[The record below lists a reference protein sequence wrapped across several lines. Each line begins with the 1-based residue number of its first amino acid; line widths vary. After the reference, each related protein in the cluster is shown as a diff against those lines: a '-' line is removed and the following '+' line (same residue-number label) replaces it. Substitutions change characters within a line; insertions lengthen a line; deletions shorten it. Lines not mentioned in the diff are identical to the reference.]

1 MENIIFGLIG
11 LLSRLARSW
20 SDLVASV
27 GRVVDGQSVRLATHL
42 EAAIAVFL
50 WSVPLAFWAVV
61 IRLVVKHW

>member
-11 LLSRLARSW
+11 LLSRLTRSW

-27 GRVVDGQSVRLATHL
+27 GRVVDRQSIRLATHL

-50 WSVPLAFWAVV
+50 WSVPLAFWTVV